1 MKENYHIFY
10 QLCAACDTPEL
21 KDLRLGKSGLSYL
34 PTHTRTN
41 FYYLNRGECPYVDEV
56 DDGEGFEEMR
66 EAMDLVGIMEDE
78 QLMIFRILAGILHI
92 GNIDIQ
98 PNGDEESEIDDQD
111 FHLAVAADLLGVD
124 RNQFKKWMCNR
135 KIVTVQ
141 EANCGR
147 EAISKHIYSQL
158 FKWIVQCINNS
169 LTSGVKQCSF
179 LGILDIYGFETFEV
193 NSFEQFCI
201 NYANEKLQQQFT
213 QHVFKLEQDE
223 YVKEEIEWS
232 FINFYDNQPCIDLI
246 EAKLGIL
253 DLLMKSAR

>member
-1 MKENYHIFY
+1 
-10 QLCAACDTPEL
+10 
-21 KDLRLGKSGLSYL
+21 
-34 PTHTRTN
+34 
-41 FYYLNRGECPYVDEV
+41 
-56 DDGEGFEEMR
+56 MR

-78 QLMIFRILAGILHI
+78 QLMIFRILAVILHI

-98 PNGDEESEIDDQD
+98 PNGDEESEIDKS
-111 FHLAVAADLLGVD
+111 
-124 RNQFKKWMCNR
+124 FKKWMCNR

-141 EANCGR
+141 EVLIKPLNADEANCGR

-253 DLLMKSAR
+253 DLLDEECKMPRGADTSWVQKLYKQHLKKQHSASRACPKQLSLCITLLMTWSMRLQ